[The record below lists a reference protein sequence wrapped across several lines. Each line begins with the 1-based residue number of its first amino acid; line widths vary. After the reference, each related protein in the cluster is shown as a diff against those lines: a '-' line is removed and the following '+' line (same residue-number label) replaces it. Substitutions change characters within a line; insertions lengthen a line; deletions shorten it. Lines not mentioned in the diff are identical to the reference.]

1 MHETEAKE
9 RPMNLDQILQDDD
22 ETPSYVKT
30 LKDNISIN
38 QNKFAMISECV
49 INYIDLQKVKLI
61 NVI

>member
-38 QNKFAMISECV
+38 
-49 INYIDLQKVKLI
+49 
-61 NVI
+61 